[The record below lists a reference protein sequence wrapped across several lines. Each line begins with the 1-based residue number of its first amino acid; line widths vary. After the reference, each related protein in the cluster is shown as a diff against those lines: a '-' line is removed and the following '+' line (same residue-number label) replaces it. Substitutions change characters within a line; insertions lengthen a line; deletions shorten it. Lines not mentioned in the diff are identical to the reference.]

1 MPRPFIVLV
10 VCLVTVAAAGCLQP
24 SLSPLIPPDQSRFDD
39 RLIGAWSCGSD
50 VWTFTRADV
59 EAGLPPSYRV
69 DIRTSDAHGELAGWI
84 GRVDDRDY
92 VNFMA
97 DDQAQGVPFVRQ
109 HLVDTFSFGLI
120 AIDGTHLHIAMLSD
134 GWVRHEY
141 EAGRLEVGVSRE
153 LSSRPTG
160 DDAIV
165 LTAGPPALQA
175 FVRRAVTDDQ
185 AFADRFDFERVSAD
199 TRAQTDATNVSCGQ
213 GR

>member
-1 MPRPFIVLV
+1 MRRPFIALV
-10 VCLVTVAAAGCLQP
+10 VCLVISAAAGCLQP
-24 SLSPLIPPDQSRFDD
+24 SLSPLIPPEQSRFDD

-50 VWTFTRADV
+50 VWTFTRASLDS
-59 EAGLPPSYRV
+59 GLPPSYRV
-69 DIRTSDAHGELAGWI
+69 DVRTADAQGQLAGWI

-92 VNFMA
+92 INFMA

-109 HLVDTFSFGLI
+109 HLIGTFSFGLI
-120 AIDGTHLHIAMLSD
+120 AIDGAHLHIAMLSD
-134 GWVRHEY
+134 GWVRREY
-141 EAGRLEVGVSRE
+141 EAGRLDVGVRRE
-153 LSSRPTG
+153 LSSRPAG

-185 AFADRFDFERVSAD
+185 AFADRFDFERVAAD
-199 TRAQTDATNVSCGQ
+199 THAQTDTTNASCGQ